1 MLNFILKST
10 LLLKI
15 YFWLKP
21 RLFNLTVL
29 IFSIIIISYVHS
41 EYISWVE
48 ISEKKILLGYSYII
62 KNILILIAILIYFL
76 TSKKQTKSIEELN
89 EKYESISPDR
99 KKTFVSLKEKGKLK
113 TDYERI
119 LEDTDEDSKKWTL
132 GRLY

>member
-119 LEDTDEDSKKWTL
+119 LEDTDENSKK
-132 GRLY
+132 

>member
-99 KKTFVSLKEKGKLK
+99 KKTFVSFKEKGKLK

-119 LEDTDEDSKKWTL
+119 LEDTDENSKK
-132 GRLY
+132 

>member
-1 MLNFILKST
+1 VLNFILKST

-119 LEDTDEDSKKWTL
+119 LEDTDEDSKK
-132 GRLY
+132 

>member
-1 MLNFILKST
+1 VLNFILKST

-119 LEDTDEDSKKWTL
+119 LEDTDEDAKK
-132 GRLY
+132 

>member
-21 RLFNLTVL
+21 RLFNLSVL

-119 LEDTDEDSKKWTL
+119 LEDTDEDSKK
-132 GRLY
+132 

>member
-76 TSKKQTKSIEELN
+76 TSKKQTKSLEELN

-119 LEDTDEDSKKWTL
+119 LEDTDEDPKK
-132 GRLY
+132 

>member
-21 RLFNLTVL
+21 RLLNLSVL

-48 ISEKKILLGYSYII
+48 ISEKKILLGYSYIL
-62 KNILILIAILIYFL
+62 KNVLILLAILIYFL
-76 TSKKQTKSIEELN
+76 TSKKQTKTIEELN
-89 EKYESISPDR
+89 EKYEHINADR

-119 LEDTDEDSKKWTL
+119 LEDTDEESKK
-132 GRLY
+132 

>member
-15 YFWLKP
+15 YYWLKP

-76 TSKKQTKSIEELN
+76 TSKKQTKSLEELN

-119 LEDTDEDSKKWTL
+119 LEDTDEDSKK
-132 GRLY
+132 

>member
-89 EKYESISPDR
+89 EKYESINPDR

-119 LEDTDEDSKKWTL
+119 LEDTDEDSKK
-132 GRLY
+132 